1 VTGVVI
7 EPPAMLGVLGGG
19 QLGRYFALAARTMGY
34 GVVVLEP
41 DADAPAGVVADHH
54 LIAEYDDPGALAE
67 LARRCAAVTV
77 EFENPPARALDR
89 LAADVIVAPPA
100 AAIAVAQDRR
110 AEKAFLVASG
120 VAVGPH
126 AVIESPVD
134 VATAAAAVSF
144 PAVLKTAR
152 FGYDGRGQRH
162 VGRAADLAAAWD
174 ALDRVPCVVET
185 MLELDAEISVILAR
199 THNDVAVLPVVENH
213 HVEGILD
220 LSVAPARVP
229 AVTIAEAVD
238 AALVVADALQYV
250 GVLAVEC
257 FVVDGEVLVNELA
270 PRPHNSGHLTL
281 DATRSSQFDLQV
293 RALCGLPFGAT
304 DLIAPAAMVNLLGD
318 LWDSGPPR
326 FAFALDHPG
335 ATLHLYGKRVPRRG
349 RKMGHLTVVAGDT
362 AEAVSVALGLRERL
376 RQGASGGE

>member
-1 VTGVVI
+1 MI

-41 DADAPAGVVADHH
+41 DPDAPAGVVADRH
-54 LIAEYDDPGALAE
+54 LVADYDDPGALEE
-67 LARRCAAVTV
+67 LARVCAAVTV
-77 EFENPPARALDR
+77 EFENPPAAALAR
-89 LAADVIVAPPA
+89 LGVDVVVAPAAD
-100 AAIAVAQDRR
+100 AIAIAQDRR
-110 AEKAFLVASG
+110 AEKAFLVANG

-126 AVIESPVD
+126 GVIESPAD
-134 VATAAAAVSF
+134 VAVAAAAVSF

-152 FGYDGRGQRH
+152 LGYDGRGQRR
-162 VGRAADLAAAWD
+162 VDRAGDLVEVWD
-174 ALDRVPCVVET
+174 GLGRVPCVVET

-199 THNDVAVLPVVENH
+199 THSDVAVLPVIENH

-220 LSVAPARVP
+220 LSVAPARVSG
-229 AVTIAEAVD
+229 VTAAEAADV
-238 AALVVADALQYV
+238 ALVVADALHYV

-257 FVVDGEVLVNELA
+257 FVVGGEVLVNELA
-270 PRPHNSGHLTL
+270 PRPHNSGHLSL

-318 LWDSGPPR
+318 LWDAGPPR
-326 FAFALDHPG
+326 FALALDHPG
-335 ATLHLYGKRVPRRG
+335 ATLHLYGKRVARAG
-349 RKMGHLTVVAGDT
+349 RKMGHLTVVAGDA
-362 AEAVSVALGLRERL
+362 AEAASVALGLRERL
-376 RQGASGGE
+376 RSGASEPE